1 MSDDSRFDWDGTQ
14 PAEPGAAPT
23 AAGTSG
29 AGWSRGRRIA
39 IAGVAASVVLLGG
52 GAVAVAATHGDSNP
66 GGGYGY
72 GYGYGG
78 GGSGGAPRG
87 EGFPGGATGRGGPTA
102 TAHKPH
108 LDGTV
113 KTVSSTVI
121 TIKDRDGFT
130 RTIKLSSATKYSGGL
145 TKAPAVG
152 IEIDADGAV
161 DADGTSLDATSITK
175 DTHTPR

>member
-23 AAGTSG
+23 EAGASG
-29 AGWSRGRRIA
+29 VSWSRGRRIA

-52 GAVAVAATHGDSNP
+52 GAVAVAATHGDSSP
-66 GGGYGY
+66 GT

-78 GGSGGAPRG
+78 GGPGGAPRG
-87 EGFPGGATGRGGPTA
+87 EGFPGGATGRGAPTA

-145 TKAPAVG
+145 TKAPTVG
-152 IEIDADGAV
+152 TEIDADGAV
-161 DADGTSLDATSITK
+161 DADGTSLDAASITK
-175 DTHTPR
+175 DTHTPGPR